1 MFRLST
7 TKFEFIRFGVDI
19 NDSSLLLPCA
29 GSILFYGGSAEGG
42 DDIPGIG
49 QYEDFHTID
58 WQRDIARDRMRHR
71 YIAKKI
77 QDSVWDFIKVSIA
90 VAVDFWHFSIEKLI
104 ELKLIDTFGHS
115 QGAHDAWSGWLCVL
129 LVGLA
134 SGAVAGFI
142 DIGASW
148 MTDLKLGICPE
159 AFWLN
164 REQCCW
170 SSNETTFDSGN
181 CSQWY
186 TWPDVLGTSRHG
198 ALAYIISFFFYT
210 MWALLFAFLSASL
223 VRMFAPYA
231 CGSGIPEIKTIL
243 SGFIIR
249 GYLGKWT
256 LLVKSVGLML
266 SVSAGLCLGKEGP
279 MVHIASCIGMC

>member
-1 MFRLST
+1 
-7 TKFEFIRFGVDI
+7 
-19 NDSSLLLPCA
+19 
-29 GSILFYGGSAEGG
+29 
-42 DDIPGIG
+42 
-49 QYEDFHTID
+49 
-58 WQRDIARDRMRHR
+58 
-71 YIAKKI
+71 
-77 QDSVWDFIKVSIA
+77 
-90 VAVDFWHFSIEKLI
+90 
-104 ELKLIDTFGHS
+104 
-115 QGAHDAWSGWLCVL
+115 
-129 LVGLA
+129 
-134 SGAVAGFI
+134 
-142 DIGASW
+142 
-148 MTDLKLGICPE
+148 MTDLKLGICPQ

-186 TWPDVLGTSRHG
+186 TWPEVLGHSREG
-198 ALAYIISFFFYT
+198 VAAYIISFFFYT
-210 MWALLFAFLSASL
+210 IWALFFALLSASL

-266 SVSAGLCLGKEGP
+266 SVSSGLCLGKEGP
-279 MVHIASCIGMC
+279 MVHIASCIGMLVAASLSLSPAPITILIGFFCFLGHSRQHFVVPFPEIRTQRGEETWDSVGSRCSRCVSRIRCSHRWRTFQLGGSVILFPIENTVAVILLCADCRFRAALHQSIRQWAHGVVLRQVQQTMDFLRTRTVCGARYYGREYL